1 MNQTATPSLSNVISG
16 FEFNNEP
23 CRKIDV
29 DLLTREMECI
39 NLLSKLENALARAM
53 EQEKDDFFD
62 EAAEH
67 ARNVLTQLTE
77 CSSRFL
83 GGGAAEQANE
93 EIDNATVQAF
103 DYEAVLKNRPLTN
116 AFLRLFWDV
125 DERPEIIESHNNL
138 GDALVRACT
147 VTFYHVV
154 MAFGLDSE
162 IGKEIDQSALVF
174 VNQLKESWGK

>member
-23 CRKIDV
+23 CRKIDA
-29 DLLTREMECI
+29 DLLSLEMDCI

-62 EAAEH
+62 ESADH
-67 ARNVLTQLTE
+67 ARNVLIQLTE
-77 CSSRFL
+77 CTNRFL
-83 GGGAAEQANE
+83 GGGAAEQANK
-93 EIDNATVQAF
+93 EIDNATTQAF
-103 DYEAVLKNRPLTN
+103 DYEEALRNRPLTN
-116 AFLRLFWDV
+116 AFLRLFWEV
-125 DERPEIIESHNNL
+125 DERPEIIESHNRL

-174 VNQLKESWGK
+174 VNQLKESWGE